1 MQDSADITP
10 AELELEPVV
19 RIAAATTLREAAEV
33 MMAAGVDTLV
43 VDTTPV
49 SEITEHDLVRALAS
63 EIPGDAP
70 VAAAVRTAALFV
82 EHNVSVGNIVSLML
96 HERRHAVIVVDHD
109 GVVLGLLSLR
119 VAVAVLF
126 EGPPWL
132 GALRVALHIG
142 EPMPATGAGKEATA

>member
-1 MQDSADITP
+1 MQDSTHITP

-19 RIAAATTLREAAEV
+19 RIAAATTLRDAAEV

-43 VDTTPV
+43 VDTVPP
-49 SEITEHDLVRALAS
+49 SEITEHDLVRAFAA
-63 EIPGDAP
+63 ETPGDAP

-82 EHNVSVGNIVSLML
+82 NHNVAVDRIVDLML
-96 HERRHAVIVVDHD
+96 RERRHAVIVVDHA
-109 GVVLGLLSLR
+109 GIVLGLLSLR

-142 EPMPATGAGKEATA
+142 EPIPTTGVGKEASP